1 MQEPQIDDR
10 YFPLV
15 VNIIPERIHAE
26 HLPAFF
32 AKSQAVLLRR
42 QPYVTIT
49 DTSACREMPNA
60 TVRKELAD
68 WSKKFDALMKRYTVG
83 SAIVITSPLV
93 RGGLTALFWLAP
105 PPYPQQVV
113 ATLAE
118 AVDVV
123 RGYYAAAGHPVP
135 DGFAKYAAEA
145 RVKQRRAAS

>member
-15 VNIIPERIHAE
+15 VNTIPERIRTE
-26 HLPAFF
+26 DLPAFF
-32 AKSQAVLLRR
+32 AKSEAILLRR

-49 DTSACREMPNA
+49 DASACRELPSA
-60 TVRKELAD
+60 IVRKELAE
-68 WSKKFDALMKRYTVG
+68 WSKKFDSQMKRYTVG

-113 ATLAE
+113 ATVAE

-123 RGYYAAAGHPVP
+123 RDYYAKAGHPVP
-135 DGFAKYAAEA
+135 EAFATYAAEL

>member
-1 MQEPQIDDR
+1 MPEPQIDDR

-15 VNIIPERIHAE
+15 VNIIPERIRAE

-32 AKSQAVLLRR
+32 AKSEAILLRR

-49 DTSACREMPNA
+49 DASACRELPNA
-60 TVRKELAD
+60 MVRKELAD
-68 WSKKFDALMKRYTVG
+68 WSKKFDPLMKRYTAG
-83 SAIVITSPLV
+83 SAIVITSSLV

-113 ATLAE
+113 ATLPE
-118 AVDVV
+118 AIDVV
-123 RGYYAAAGHPVP
+123 RGYYAAAGHTVP
-135 DGFAKYAAEA
+135 EGFATYATEA

>member
-1 MQEPQIDDR
+1 MQEPHVDDR

-15 VNIIPERIHAE
+15 VNTIPERIQAE

-32 AKSQAVLLRR
+32 AKTEAILRRR
-42 QPYVTIT
+42 QPYVTISDVT
-49 DTSACREMPNA
+49 ACRELPNA
-60 TVRKELAD
+60 MVRKALAD
-68 WSKKFDALMKRYTVG
+68 WSKEFDPLMKQYSAG

-113 ATLAE
+113 ATLNE

-123 RGYYAAAGHPVP
+123 SRYYTADGHALPE
-135 DGFAKYAAEA
+135 GFRTYAAEA
-145 RVKQRRAAS
+145 RAKPRRTG